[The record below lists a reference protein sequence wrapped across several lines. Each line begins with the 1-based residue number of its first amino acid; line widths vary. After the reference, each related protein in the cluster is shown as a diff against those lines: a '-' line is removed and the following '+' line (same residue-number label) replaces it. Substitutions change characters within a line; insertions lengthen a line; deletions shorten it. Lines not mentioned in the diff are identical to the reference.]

1 MRKTYIRELTQL
13 ASDWVVIQH
22 MAGLQPYYNP
32 RHVPAVVLDVE
43 IAPDYVA
50 FYHLGRYPGAYNTF
64 NGPMWELDKEL
75 PL

>member
-32 RHVPAVVLDVE
+32 RHVPAIVREVDIEPSRVIFYRFDASCPNYGPCWVQERE
-43 IAPDYVA
+43 IM
-50 FYHLGRYPGAYNTF
+50 L
-64 NGPMWELDKEL
+64 
-75 PL
+75 

>member
-32 RHVPAVVLDVE
+32 RHVPAIVRECDIE
-43 IAPDYVA
+43 PDSVTVWCA
-50 FYHLGRYPGAYNTF
+50 DTTGLCCLLERTIWRQP
-64 NGPMWELDKEL
+64 
-75 PL
+75 